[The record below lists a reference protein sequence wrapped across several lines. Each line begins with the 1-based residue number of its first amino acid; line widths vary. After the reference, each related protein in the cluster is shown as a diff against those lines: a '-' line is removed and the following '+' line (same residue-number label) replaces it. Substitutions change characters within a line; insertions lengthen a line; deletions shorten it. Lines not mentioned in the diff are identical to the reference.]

1 MDAAGRFGPGTCLP
15 DSPCFSR
22 PEEVLESLILEPEE
36 MRRILLQW
44 LEDEKALLVA
54 DYEGMQGNRPPQ
66 IEQVQQALRALE
78 D

>member
-1 MDAAGRFGPGTCLP
+1 MDAAGPFGPGTCLP
-15 DSPCFSR
+15 DSLCFSR
-22 PEEVLESLILEPEE
+22 TEEVLESLILEPGE

-54 DYEGMQGNRPPQ
+54 DNEGMEGNRPPQ